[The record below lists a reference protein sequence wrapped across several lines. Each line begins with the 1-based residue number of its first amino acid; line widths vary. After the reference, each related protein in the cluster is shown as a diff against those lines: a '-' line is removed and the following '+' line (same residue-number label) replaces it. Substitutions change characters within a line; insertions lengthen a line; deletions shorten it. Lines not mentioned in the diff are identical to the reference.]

1 MSPIDAINNA
11 KTLVA
16 TEPHKAKAMLLEVLN
31 ENPEYH
37 DGWALLANIHKLLQE
52 HEQQQSAL
60 KQYEMIH
67 WFNKQL
73 DTAKQQ
79 LTNQNP
85 LQAQQ
90 TIQQLLKLVPNE
102 YRALETLAEIAFKV
116 GDSKA
121 YFAISKHNLENN
133 SQKQTVKESY
143 CKALLNTKQFDE
155 LISFYHSSISSPT
168 LYIESLLAIAHVKL
182 MQFDEATTIYNKL
195 LDANYYAAQCH
206 LRLGNI
212 EKIKGNTGLAIDHYK
227 QALQID
233 KKLGEAYWNLANLKT
248 YIFDSKDVD
257 FLEQLTQAAKP
268 NLNSAQFY
276 FALAKAY
283 EQQGNFSLS
292 FAMLE
297 KANSIQKSLTP
308 YKPSNFTSRCT
319 QHLTQKPMAHNTF
332 DESLQLIFI
341 VSLPRSGSTLV
352 EQILASHPDAD
363 ASYELTEIN
372 AIARELE
379 SKKLSDVPYGLDK
392 LSEQDKAHYAARYL
406 NFIAPLR
413 GKNKV
418 FIDKQPANFH
428 HIALIKTL
436 FPNAKILEVTRDKAA
451 TAWSLYKH
459 SFSEGHAYS
468 YDFKSLAQYINDYA
482 DLMSHWHALYPDE
495 IFNVDY
501 QNLVNDFSNT
511 VSELLDYC
519 SLEMHESCMSF
530 YNHQRPIMTPS
541 SEQVR
546 QPIYKDA
553 LTQWTNYKVH
563 LEPLLKLIK

>member
-1 MSPIDAINNA
+1 MSPIDAINTA

-16 TEPHKAKAMLLEVLN
+16 TEPDKAKAMLLEILN
-31 ENPEYH
+31 QHPEYH
-37 DGWALLANIHKLLQE
+37 DGWALLADIHKRLQE

-60 KQYEMIH
+60 KQYEMIY

-73 DTAKQQ
+73 ETAKKQ
-79 LTNQNP
+79 LNNQNP
-85 LQAQQ
+85 QQAQQ
-90 TIQQLLKLVPNE
+90 IIQQLLQLVPNE
-102 YRALETLAEIAFKV
+102 YRALETLADIALKV

-121 YFAISKHNLENN
+121 HLAISKHNLENN
-133 SQKQTVKESY
+133 SQKQAVIENY
-143 CKALLNTKQFDE
+143 CQALLTTKQFNE
-155 LISFYHSSISSPT
+155 LISFYHSSIPSPT

-182 MQFDEATTIYNKL
+182 MQFNEASAIYNKL
-195 LDANYYAAQCH
+195 LDANYYPAQCH

-212 EKIKGNTGLAIDHYK
+212 EKIKGNTELAINHYK
-227 QALQID
+227 QSLQLD
-233 KKLGEAYWNLANLKT
+233 NKLGEAYWNLANLKT
-248 YIFDSKDVD
+248 YVFDNEDISN
-257 FLEQLTQAAKP
+257 LEQLTQAAKP
-268 NLNSAQFY
+268 HLNSAQFY
-276 FALAKAY
+276 FSLAKAY
-283 EQQGNFSLS
+283 EQQGNFGLS
-292 FAMLE
+292 FAMLD
-297 KANSIQKSLTP
+297 KANRIQKSLTP
-308 YKPSNFTSRCT
+308 YKPSDFYSRCKK
-319 QHLTQKPMAHNTF
+319 HLTEKPVANNNS
-332 DESLQLIFI
+332 DDSVQLIFI

-352 EQILASHPDAD
+352 EQILASHPDVD

-379 SKKLSDVPYGLDK
+379 SKKRSAMPYGLDE
-392 LSEQDKAHYAARYL
+392 LSDNDKAHYAARYM

-413 GKNKV
+413 GENKL
-418 FIDKQPANFH
+418 FIDKQPTNFH

-468 YDFKSLAQYINDYA
+468 YDFTSLAQYINDYT
-482 DLMSHWHALYPDE
+482 DLMSHWDTLYAGE
-495 IFNVDY
+495 IYTVDY

-511 VSELLDYC
+511 VAELLRHC
-519 SLEMHESCMSF
+519 NLEMHENCINF

-553 LTQWTNYKVH
+553 LTQWSNYKVH
-563 LEPLLKLIK
+563 LEPLLKLLK

>member
-1 MSPIDAINNA
+1 MSPINAIKSA

-16 TEPHKAKAMLLEVLN
+16 TEPHKAKALLLDILKQH
-31 ENPEYH
+31 PEYH
-37 DGWALLANIHKLLQE
+37 DGWALLAETHKMLQE

-60 KQYEMIH
+60 KQYEMIF

-73 DTAKQQ
+73 ETAKQQ
-79 LTNQNP
+79 LNNHNP
-85 LQAQQ
+85 RQAEQI
-90 TIQQLLKLVPNE
+90 TKQLLQLVPNE
-102 YRALETLAEIAFKV
+102 YRALQTLADIALKV

-121 YFAISKHNLENN
+121 YLDISKHNLENN
-133 SQKQTVKESY
+133 SQKQAVLENY
-143 CKALLNTKQFDE
+143 CQALLNTKQFEE
-155 LISFYHSSISSPT
+155 LLTFYRTSIPSPT
-168 LYIESLLAIAHVKL
+168 LFIESLIAIAHVKM
-182 MQFDEATTIYNKL
+182 MQFDKAKAIYNKL
-195 LDANYYAAQCH
+195 LEANYYAAHCH

-212 EKIKGNTGLAIDHYK
+212 EKIKGDTELAITHYK
-227 QALQID
+227 QALQLD
-233 KKLGEAYWNLANLKT
+233 NRLGEAYWNLANLKT
-248 YIFDSKDVD
+248 YTFNNRDIDSLV
-257 FLEQLTQAAKP
+257 EQTQSAVQ
-268 NLNSAQFY
+268 NLNSAQLY

-283 EQQGNFSLS
+283 EQCHNYELS
-292 FAMLE
+292 FKTLE
-297 KANSIQKSLTP
+297 KANKIQKALTP
-308 YKPSNFTSRCT
+308 YKPSNFTFRCKKY
-319 QHLTQKPMAHNTF
+319 LTQRSINNLTSN
-332 DESLQLIFI
+332 ESLQLIFI

-352 EQILASHPDAD
+352 EQILASHPDVD

-392 LSEQDKAHYAARYL
+392 LTDKDKAHYADRYL
-406 NFIAPLR
+406 KFIAPLR
-413 GKNKV
+413 GKNNI
-418 FIDKQPANFH
+418 FIDKQPVNFH

-468 YDFKSLAQYINDYA
+468 YDFTSLAEYINDYT
-482 DLMSHWHALYPDE
+482 DLMSHWHCLYPDE
-495 IFNVDY
+495 IFKVDY

-511 VSELLDYC
+511 VSELLTYC
-519 SLEMHESCMSF
+519 DLEMHESCMSF
-530 YNHQRPIMTPS
+530 YNHKRPIMTPS

-553 LTQWTNYKVH
+553 LTEWSNYQVH